1 VYKITDLDVG
11 YCDALCYK
19 FHARYGR
26 IPDEDQIQDC
36 REFMCRAAKKYKPEL
51 SPRFMTYAR
60 WWILAAVQ
68 KEYVRVNHSNGY
80 IKNNDVFYQGLHVNV
95 ESIDAMNNRNISDEY
110 EKKDL
115 AEKILSTASPRV
127 EQALRRKA
135 EGENYTDM
143 LADVGCNTRQALKQS
158 IDWWRKKQ
166 GIVPGEKH
174 ID

>member
-1 VYKITDLDVG
+1 MYKITENDVN

-19 FHARYGR
+19 FHSRFGR

-36 REFMCRAAKKYKPEL
+36 REFLCRAAKKYKPEL

-60 WWILAAVQ
+60 WWILSAVQ
-68 KEYVRVNHSNGY
+68 KEYVRVNHNNGY
-80 IKNNDVFYQGLHVNV
+80 RKSNDVFYQGLQVNV
-95 ESIDAMNNRNISDEY
+95 ESIDAMNDRNISDEY

-127 EQALRRKA
+127 EQALRRNA
-135 EGENYTDM
+135 EGEKYAEM
-143 LADVGCNTRQALKQS
+143 LSDVGCNTRQALKQS

-166 GIVPGEKH
+166 GIVPGGETH
-174 ID
+174 